1 MRQPQLNQPLMALP
15 GKQLEISKTC
25 LDADYFPAKQFSLNL
40 DSQKLIDFSGKGNH
54 GDHGN
59 AVTVDSGDPTQEI
72 NGLLY
77 NGDDFTTIPIGA
89 LNSPEGT
96 FEVVFNAVDSYGGLR
111 ILGSDHTA
119 GNSSEVR
126 TFVSP
131 TTNVFGL
138 SLPNGVTSRTGRILL
153 SYGVNLTYACS
164 WKYNGYVTVVSSYLD
179 GKIQYVDTLA
189 GQVVVPNASLWIG
202 KWNTNYSKFR
212 LFRSLFYS
220 RQLSIPEVQT
230 NYQAHKK
237 DLERYKVVL

>member
-1 MRQPQLNQPLMALP
+1 MRQPQLKQPSLIQS

-25 LDADYFPAKQFSLNL
+25 LEADYFPAKQFSVNL

-59 AVTVDSGDPTQEI
+59 TNAADSGDPTQEV
-72 NGLLY
+72 NSLLY
-77 NGDDFTTIPIGA
+77 NGDDFTTIPVGV
-89 LNSPEGT
+89 LNSLEGT

-111 ILGSDHTA
+111 ILGSDHSA
-119 GNSSEVR
+119 GNSSEIR
-126 TFVSP
+126 TFVSA
-131 TTNVFGL
+131 TNVFGL
-138 SLPNGVTSRTGRILL
+138 SLPNGVAVKTGRILL

-189 GQVVVPNASLWIG
+189 GQVVVPNTSLWLG
-202 KWNTNYSKFR
+202 KWNTNYSRFR
-212 LFRSLFYS
+212 LYRGLFYS

-237 DLERYKVVL
+237 DLERYRVVS